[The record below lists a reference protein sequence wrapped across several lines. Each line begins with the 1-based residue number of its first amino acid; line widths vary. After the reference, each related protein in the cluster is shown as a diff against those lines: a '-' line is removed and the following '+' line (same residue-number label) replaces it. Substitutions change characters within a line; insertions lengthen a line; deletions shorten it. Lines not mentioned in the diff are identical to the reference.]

1 MSEKIRILR
10 RPDGAEIAYG
20 LARGNA
26 PRPLLALAH
35 GMGSNMTRWSE
46 FFGQTTL
53 RASWDLLRFDMRGHG
68 GSLWRGRT
76 GMETW
81 CDDLAAILDTERYE
95 RAVVGGNCLGANFA
109 LHFAHRYPQRTQG
122 LVLVEPMPLEA
133 QAGLL
138 RSLRWL
144 APLVRLAA
152 AGIRALNAL
161 GLHRRRLPLLD
172 LEELDK
178 ASRAALRQ
186 DPQAIS
192 RLYASP
198 LFDLRYMPSAAY
210 LQDLLELWRPARLD
224 TIVAPALAL
233 PSTGARFTDP
243 ARVEAALHAMPRLTL
258 ERIEALHWIPTEQ
271 PLRMREAIERWCER
285 LLK

>member
-1 MSEKIRILR
+1 M
-10 RPDGAEIAYG
+10 
-20 LARGNA
+20 
-26 PRPLLALAH
+26 
-35 GMGSNMTRWSE
+35 
-46 FFGQTTL
+46 
-53 RASWDLLRFDMRGHG
+53 
-68 GSLWRGRT
+68 
-76 GMETW
+76 
-81 CDDLAAILDTERYE
+81 
-95 RAVVGGNCLGANFA
+95 
-109 LHFAHRYPQRTQG
+109 
-122 LVLVEPMPLEA
+122 
-133 QAGLL
+133 
-138 RSLRWL
+138 
-144 APLVRLAA
+144 RLAA

-161 GLHRRRLPLLD
+161 GLHRRRLPVLD

-198 LFDLRYMPSAAY
+198 FFDLRYMPSAAY
-210 LQDLLELWRPARLD
+210 LQDLLEMWRPARLD
-224 TIVAPALAL
+224 TVVVPALAL

-243 ARVEAALHAMPRLTL
+243 ALVEAALHAMPRLTL